1 MQSFAIKSKKFKQLL
16 SVLPPVSLTDGPWI
30 AGGAV
35 RKLYQNKPWNLVG
48 DVDIFFKDPTQRREW
63 QTEFYKMHNLVSS
76 VPICLKLETPNA
88 DTWQI
93 GPDSEG
99 SLDITVK
106 LQFIK
111 KYYADSYT
119 ELWDKFDFT
128 VCQFAADKD
137 TIVASDSA
145 ITDTANNELVVSNP
159 ENSKCLSLRIVK
171 YFSYGFGISDELLLS
186 AAEQIVNGEVEWD
199 EQY

>member
-1 MQSFAIKSKKFKQLL
+1 MQSFAIKNKEFKQLL

-48 DVDIFFKDPTQRREW
+48 DVDIFFKDSTQQREW
-63 QTEFYKMHNLVSS
+63 QSEFYNMHTSS
-76 VPICLKLETPNA
+76 VPICLKSNTPNA

-111 KYYADSYT
+111 KYYADSYLK
-119 ELWDKFDFT
+119 LWDKFDFT
-128 VCQFAADKD
+128 VCQFAADQD

-145 ITDTANNELVVSNP
+145 ITDATNNELVTANP
-159 ENSKCLSLRIVK
+159 KNSKCISLRIVK
-171 YFSYGFGISDELLLS
+171 YFSYGFSVSDELLLS